1 LNTKGSQ
8 KIESNK
14 TINNRMSKLFC
25 LLQLITITY
34 GFNIKQTGLK
44 NIIATRAFFTTLTEK
59 INTEIIS
66 DTNVVGELTNIQY
79 SHHIENMFCVAIYTT
94 ILYGTI
100 LYFTYYQDKEQ
111 IEKLNNIEMFSI
123 MKKRMNMLLII
134 LILLFTKN
142 IENAI

>member
-1 LNTKGSQ
+1 
-8 KIESNK
+8 
-14 TINNRMSKLFC
+14 MSKVFC

-34 GFNIKQTGLK
+34 GFNIRQSGLQ
-44 NIIATRAFFTTLTEK
+44 NIITTRAFLTTLTEK

-111 IEKLNNIEMFSI
+111 IEKLNNIEMFSST
-123 MKKRMNMLLII
+123 KKRMNMLLII

>member
-1 LNTKGSQ
+1 
-8 KIESNK
+8 
-14 TINNRMSKLFC
+14 MSKIFC
-25 LLQLITITY
+25 LIQLITITY
-34 GFNIKQTGLK
+34 GFNIRQSGLQ
-44 NIIATRAFFTTLTEK
+44 NIITTRAFVTTLTEK

-94 ILYGTI
+94 ILYGAI

-111 IEKLNNIEMFSI
+111 IEKLNNIEMFSST
-123 MKKRMNMLLII
+123 KKRMNMLLII

>member
-1 LNTKGSQ
+1 
-8 KIESNK
+8 
-14 TINNRMSKLFC
+14 MSKIFC

-34 GFNIKQTGLK
+34 GFNIRQSGLQ
-44 NIIATRAFFTTLTEK
+44 NIITTRAFLTTLTEK

-94 ILYGTI
+94 ILYGAI

>member
-1 LNTKGSQ
+1 
-8 KIESNK
+8 
-14 TINNRMSKLFC
+14 MSKVFC

-34 GFNIKQTGLK
+34 GFNIRQSGLQ
-44 NIIATRAFFTTLTEK
+44 NIIATRAFVTTLTEK

-66 DTNVVGELTNIQY
+66 DNNLLNEISNAQY
-79 SHHIENMFCVAIYTT
+79 SHHIENMFYVAIYTG
-94 ILYGTI
+94 ILYSAI
-100 LYFTYYQDKEQ
+100 VYFTYSKDVSTQ

-123 MKKRMNMLLII
+123 MKKRINMLLII

>member
-1 LNTKGSQ
+1 
-8 KIESNK
+8 
-14 TINNRMSKLFC
+14 MSKLFC
-25 LLQLITITY
+25 LLQLLPIIY
-34 GFNIKQTGLK
+34 GFNIRQSGLQ
-44 NIIATRAFFTTLTEK
+44 NIIATRAFITTLTEK

-66 DTNVVGELTNIQY
+66 DTNVVGEISNAQY
-79 SHHIENMFCVAIYTT
+79 SNHIEHMFYVAVYTG

-100 LYFTYYQDKEQ
+100 VYFTYNKDTAEQ
-111 IEKLNNIEMFSI
+111 IEKLNNIEMFSN

>member
-1 LNTKGSQ
+1 
-8 KIESNK
+8 
-14 TINNRMSKLFC
+14 MSKVFC

-34 GFNIKQTGLK
+34 GFNIRQSRLQ
-44 NIIATRAFFTTLTEK
+44 NIITTRAFLTTLTEK

>member
-1 LNTKGSQ
+1 
-8 KIESNK
+8 
-14 TINNRMSKLFC
+14 MSKVFC

-34 GFNIKQTGLK
+34 GFNIRQSGLQ
-44 NIIATRAFFTTLTEK
+44 NIITTRAFLTTLTEK